1 MFAQYISKMKE
12 SDGGKQIMRGREV
25 EKGARGRM
33 GIRKVSK
40 KQESQKRTYNVSS
53 SLLWLLLSGL
63 YTNNTPLASFWMAGQ
78 QFSNLKDKNM
88 ENYLI
93 DVINEL
99 FLEIVQG
106 EIVDLSM
113 YCTGRQLTYV
123 SILFID
129 WATKAISMSFL

>member
-1 MFAQYISKMKE
+1 
-12 SDGGKQIMRGREV
+12 
-25 EKGARGRM
+25 
-33 GIRKVSK
+33 
-40 KQESQKRTYNVSS
+40 
-53 SLLWLLLSGL
+53 
-63 YTNNTPLASFWMAGQ
+63 MAGQ

-99 FLEIVQG
+99 LLEIVQG

-129 WATKAISMSFL
+129 

>member
-1 MFAQYISKMKE
+1 
-12 SDGGKQIMRGREV
+12 
-25 EKGARGRM
+25 
-33 GIRKVSK
+33 
-40 KQESQKRTYNVSS
+40 
-53 SLLWLLLSGL
+53 
-63 YTNNTPLASFWMAGQ
+63 MAGQ

-129 WATKAISMSFL
+129 WATKAFSMSFL